1 MSRDA
6 PTWEDI
12 LPEPFVT
19 LILGQRGAGKTALGH
34 ELLERFQTDDREAYI
49 LGFPAN
55 KQDALPEWVSVL
67 DAGTVLGADDATSV
81 WPEDSVVLIH
91 EAHHLL
97 HARRSMDSANLEIDT
112 LLTVS
117 RHKNSDIIMET
128 QQSQRLDKNMV
139 TGSDAVVFREPAL
152 MQSEFERSGM
162 KKLVRRADEVFD
174 QYVETVDGDGYTY
187 RKKSDEVKK
196 HAYVHSDRFVG
207 EYPHRIELAEHWS
220 ESISR
225 AYAGAAVG
233 GAGAGGEAGDSGL
246 SEDELTCLE
255 MVAQNEVENRPFEYG
270 VNGVDHD
277 DIPTVARAWNELRD
291 LRSEGLIR
299 EVYDSSSKPPRYRM
313 TSEGWDVVEERSGI
327 TEPDAPMGDDP
338 DGVEESPEAPGR

>member
-1 MSRDA
+1 MTRDA
-6 PTWEDI
+6 PEWEDI

-34 ELLERFQTDDREAYI
+34 ELLERFYQPDRDAYI
-49 LGFPAN
+49 LGFPDD

-162 KKLVRRADEVFD
+162 KKLVRRADEVFE

-207 EYPHRIELAEHWS
+207 EYPHQIELAEHWS
-220 ESISR
+220 DDISR

-233 GAGAGGEAGDSGL
+233 GPGADGEAGDSGL

-255 MVAQNEVENRPFEYG
+255 MVAQYEVENRPFDYSVQG
-270 VNGVDHD
+270 IDHD
-277 DIPTVARAWNELRD
+277 DIPTVARAWNQ
-291 LRSEGLIR
+291 LRSLRTDGLIR
-299 EVYDSSSKPPRYRM
+299 KVYESSNKPSRYRM
-313 TSEGWDVVEERSGI
+313 TADGWDVVEEESGV
-327 TEPDAPMGDDP
+327 TEPDAQMGDDP
-338 DGVEESPEAPGR
+338 DGVTESPEAP

>member
-1 MSRDA
+1 MTRDA
-6 PTWEDI
+6 PEWEDI

-34 ELLERFQTDDREAYI
+34 ELLERFYQPDRDAYI
-49 LGFPAN
+49 LGFPDD

-162 KKLVRRADEVFD
+162 KKLVRRADEVFE

-207 EYPHRIELAEHWS
+207 EYPHKIELAEHWS
-220 ESISR
+220 DDISR

-233 GAGAGGEAGDSGL
+233 GPGADDEDDDGL
-246 SEDELTCLE
+246 EDDDWTALQA
-255 MVAQNEVENRPFEYG
+255 VAEWEKENRPLKFEHKG
-270 VNGVDHD
+270 IEQGEVPLVQ
-277 DIPTVARAWNELRD
+277 AWRQLKK
-291 LRSEGLIR
+291 LMAEGLVDR
-299 EVYDSSSKPPRYRM
+299 TYDSNSKTYYRL
-313 TSEGWDVVEERSGI
+313 TEAGWEKTDVEE
-327 TEPDAPMGDDP
+327 PNAP
-338 DGVEESPEAPGR
+338 VLKPEAQEAADD